1 MLSPSSPQDSLDLE
15 TASPFHLLVV
25 GDDVLPEEIDILAAQ
40 IWPQSNRSGLGLL
53 ELTSGAYLTGPW
65 HLTPE
70 AIVKLGLP
78 LYLEFAYIISVPALR
93 GKPVPQ
99 ELWGRDPLWD
109 AFREGGP
116 EGLELEVLNGTRR
129 MARRLAGAL
138 RFSTGPIIVPDPDSA
153 VEMRVFSEVWLEPA
167 ACLQISQQVFPQAK
181 LELGNAPDGDVSSG
195 RNQRLTTAAARATHD
210 PDGLR
215 ARAQE
220 GVSPDER
227 AWLHAEAEAFDE
239 AAMSMPPVLDAYAIS
254 VDITP
259 MSAVH
264 VIVSGETAIPPA
276 LGHREDGLISY
287 DLRWIASDMALT
299 EMNKPR
305 RAYRLDRL
313 KIIEAIENLAKPLA
327 AATNGVIVDAD
338 EFVVSL

>member
-1 MLSPSSPQDSLDLE
+1 MLSPNSHYDLLDLK
-15 TASPFHLLVV
+15 TASPFHLLAV
-25 GDDVLPEEIDILAAQ
+25 GDDVEPEEIDILATQ
-40 IWPQSNRSGLGLL
+40 IWPQSKRVGAGLL
-53 ELTSGAYLTGPW
+53 ELTSEAYLTGPW
-65 HLTPE
+65 QLTPE

-78 LYLEFAYIISVPALR
+78 TRLKFAYLISVPALR

-99 ELWGRDPLWD
+99 WLWGRDPLWD

-116 EGLELEVLNGTRR
+116 EGLELEVLNGIRR
-129 MARRLAGAL
+129 VARRLAGAL
-138 RFSTGPIIVPDPDSA
+138 RFSTGPVIVPDPDSA

-167 ACLQISQQVFPQAK
+167 ACLQVVQRVFPQAR
-181 LELGNAPDGDVSSG
+181 LELGNETTENSPARRG
-195 RNQRLTTAAARATHD
+195 RPLATATQRATHD

-215 ARAQE
+215 ARAQK

-239 AAMSMPPVLDAYAIS
+239 AALSMPQILDAYAIS
-254 VDITP
+254 VDITS

-264 VIVSGETAIPPA
+264 IMVSGETVIPPA
-276 LGHREDGLISY
+276 LGHREDGCVSY
-287 DLRWIASDMALT
+287 ALQWIAPDMALT

-313 KIIEAIENLAKPLA
+313 KIIEAIEELAKPLA
-327 AATNGVIVDAD
+327 EVTNGVIVDAD